1 MKRLTN
7 VSPSPLSDSNTA
19 KIFLNQD
26 RSSLSSRGRLA
37 GIDYGTV
44 RIGVALSDT
53 ERQLATAHDNY
64 TRRSPQLDADYFTR
78 LAREEQLAAFVVGLP
93 IHLDGRESQKSVE
106 ARAFGHW
113 LETTTGV
120 PVIYFDERFTS
131 AEAEQLLQHAQLS
144 KKKRKARLDKL
155 AAQIM
160 LTAFLEAG
168 NSWPGPLQGLED

>member
-1 MKRLTN
+1 MAEGQKH
-7 VSPSPLSDSNTA
+7 VPPA
-19 KIFLNQD
+19 
-26 RSSLSSRGRLA
+26 GRLA

-44 RIGVALSDT
+44 RIGIALTDM
-53 ERQLATAHDNY
+53 ERRLASPYENY
-64 TRRSPQLDADYFTR
+64 NRRTRLLDGEYFAR
-78 LAREEQLAAFVVGLP
+78 LARDEHVAAFVVGLP
-93 IHLDGRESQKSVE
+93 IHLDGRESQKSAE
-106 ARAFGHW
+106 ARTFGNW

-131 AEAEQLLQHAQLS
+131 AEAEQLLGQAQLS

-168 NSWPGPLQGLED
+168 NNQGSAVQGLED